1 METAEDSGK
10 TRGNRWLTVGV
21 VNITH
26 TFAHLNLGALPV
38 LYPLLR
44 EEFAFGYTGIAV
56 LDVINQVI
64 RGPVQFSFGFLSR
77 FINRILVLA
86 IGALVTF
93 GGMLGFSGSQ
103 NYYHLVATRTIW
115 GFGATP
121 NDPLGGAVTADNFPR
136 FRTRALAWHLTAVNI
151 GTWIAPLLVAWMLTL
166 PYLDWQWIIRILA
179 VPVVLISLLLFFLK
193 DPSSRGETGGTRRGR
208 ARAGLAEY
216 KMVLRDRNT
225 MIVAAIMAIGA
236 AGRGL
241 GLLQVYLPTFVV
253 DRFGASVPFAATL
266 LATYTFGGLL
276 GPLTMG
282 WIADR
287 TSPHLVL
294 RVTLLLSAV
303 FALLFLAVPTAGVAP
318 TSTAGIA
325 LYAVVFFA
333 GLFMHA
339 RGVLTQSM
347 LIGLA
352 PEGVSTD
359 TLLSVYAGLQGLT
372 GPVWIFASGVVVDN
386 FGIPPAFWLMAVSY
400 IGGIVLLGLIK
411 RNPRQPEP

>member
-10 TRGNRWLTVGV
+10 TRGNRWLTIGV
-21 VNITH
+21 VSITH

-38 LYPLLR
+38 LFPLLR
-44 EEFAFGYTGIAV
+44 EQFGFGYTGIAV
-56 LDVINQVI
+56 INLVQQAI
-64 RGPVQFSFGFLSR
+64 RGPVQFTFGFISR
-77 FINRILVLA
+77 FVNRMRILA
-86 IGALVTF
+86 IGALITF
-93 GGMLGFSGSQ
+93 GGMFGFTFSSQ
-103 NYYHLVATRTIW
+103 YYHLVTTYAIW

-121 NDPLGGAVTADNFPR
+121 NDPLGSAVMADSFPR
-136 FRTRALAWHLTAVNI
+136 TRARALAWNLTAGQI
-151 GTWIAPLLVAWMLTL
+151 GTWVSPLLVAAMLTSL
-166 PYLDWQWIIRILA
+166 SWQSIVLILA
-179 VPVVLISLLLFFLK
+179 IPVLLVSLLLFTLT
-193 DPSSRGETGGTRRGR
+193 DPAPRGGIGETRRQR
-208 ARAGLAEY
+208 VQVGLAEY

-253 DRFGASVPFAATL
+253 DRFGASVPSAATF
-266 LATYTFGGLL
+266 LAAYTFGGLL

-294 RVTLLLSAV
+294 RVTLFLSAV
-303 FALLFLAVPTAGVAP
+303 FALLFLAVPTAG
-318 TSTAGIA
+318 IA
-325 LYAVVFFA
+325 LYGVVFFG

-372 GPVWIFASGVVVDN
+372 GPMWMFASGVIVDN

-400 IGGIVLLGLIK
+400 IGGIVLLGMIK
-411 RNPRQPEP
+411 PNLRQQET